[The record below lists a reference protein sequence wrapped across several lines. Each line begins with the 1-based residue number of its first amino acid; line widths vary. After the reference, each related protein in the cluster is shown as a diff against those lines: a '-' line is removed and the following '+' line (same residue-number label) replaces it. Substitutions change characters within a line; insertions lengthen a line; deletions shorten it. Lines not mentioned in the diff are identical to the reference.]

1 MQSVFNNI
9 INDSFPGLPVLS
21 QVLTPRT
28 KAAEVILTI
37 NLLNLD
43 QTSAQVNNN
52 FHTNIPN
59 SGMTLDGNNFIKQ
72 YKGNISI

>member
-1 MQSVFNNI
+1 MLRNKVQLLLKIIILMQSVFNNI

-43 QTSAQVNNN
+43 QTTESITIFTQ
-52 FHTNIPN
+52 
-59 SGMTLDGNNFIKQ
+59 
-72 YKGNISI
+72 ISLILE